1 MTVASSNF
9 SVLLEPKLRKVFFE
23 GYDELEEQFP
33 KAFNVQN
40 SSKAEETDFH
50 VAGVGMWPEKES
62 MGSIVYED
70 INPGLEVN
78 YIHKEY
84 AKGTQVERKFYDDEM
99 YSVIEKIPRSHGRGG
114 RATVET
120 IAATVLINAFTTNGY
135 DGVPLLS
142 NSHPL
147 YGNDGGTCDNLAT
160 GALDSTNL
168 TAALILARQQVDDA
182 GLKIQCKP
190 KKLIIPEDLEYAAA
204 VLLQSTQLPGG
215 PDNDTNVL
223 RGKLQ
228 PVILD
233 YLTSTTA
240 WFLQDDRFDNLTFF
254 WRVKPEYKREENF
267 DTMIAKYR
275 GYMRYVAGYSDWRG
289 MIGSTGL

>member
-1 MTVASSNF
+1 MATSSSNF
-9 SVLLEPKLRKVFFE
+9 AILLEPKLRKVFFE
-23 GYDELEEQFP
+23 GYDELPEQFP
-33 KAFNVQN
+33 NVFKVG
-40 SSKAEETDFH
+40 SSTKAEETDFH

-62 MGSIVYED
+62 MGSIQYED

-78 YIHKEY
+78 YTHKEY

-99 YSVIEKIPRSHGRGG
+99 YSVIEKIPKSHGRGG

-120 IAATVLINAFTTNGY
+120 IAATPLNNAFTVNGY
-135 DGVPLLS
+135 DGVPMFS

-147 YGNDGGTCDNLAT
+147 YGNDGGTCDNLTT
-160 GALDSTNL
+160 GALSSANL
-168 TAALILARQQVDDA
+168 TTALILARQQVDDA

-190 KKLIIPEDLEYAAA
+190 TKLIIPEDLEYTAA
-204 VLLQSTQLPGG
+204 VILQSTQLPGG

-223 RGKLQ
+223 RGKLT

-233 YLTSTTA
+233 YLSSTTA
-240 WFLQDDRFDNLTFF
+240 WFLQDTRFDNLMFF

-289 MIGSTGL
+289 MVGSTG